1 MDKILL
7 LIFDLFVSKT
17 LVFYPCLYAEDAWKM
32 LLDAAGA
39 IVPDRD
45 LEVLNSLTKFVDQL
59 PSVVNQVI
67 LQFSEISI
75 CYTTFTWRSNDITLD
90 NLGIH

>member
-1 MDKILL
+1 
-7 LIFDLFVSKT
+7 
-17 LVFYPCLYAEDAWKM
+17 M

-67 LQFSEISI
+67 VQFIKSSIS
-75 CYTTFTWRSNDITLD
+75 
-90 NLGIH
+90 